1 MSGLAALIRFA
12 ERRTEGALIAWQ
24 RLKAQCEEANQKLL
38 LLQQHGKNYRDLM
51 NAGLQHGMSG
61 NSTMAHL
68 GFIGQIEA
76 VVDRQQSEIVNLEEA
91 CERQWHELVE
101 ARRDQRMYEILS
113 ERAATR
119 EAELASLRDQTRMDE
134 LLQRTASSPS
144 AF

>member
-24 RLKAQCEEANQKLL
+24 RLKAQCDEANQKLL
-38 LLQQHGKNYRDLM
+38 LLQQHGMNYRDLM
-51 NAGLQHGMSG
+51 HAGLQHGMSG
-61 NSTMAHL
+61 SSTMAHL
-68 GFIGQIEA
+68 NFIGQIEE
-76 VVDRQQSEIVNLEEA
+76 VVVRQQSEIVNLEEA
-91 CERQWHELVE
+91 CERQWRELVE

-119 EAELASLRDQTRMDE
+119 EAEVASLREQTGIDE
-134 LLQRTASSPS
+134 LLQRTANTPG